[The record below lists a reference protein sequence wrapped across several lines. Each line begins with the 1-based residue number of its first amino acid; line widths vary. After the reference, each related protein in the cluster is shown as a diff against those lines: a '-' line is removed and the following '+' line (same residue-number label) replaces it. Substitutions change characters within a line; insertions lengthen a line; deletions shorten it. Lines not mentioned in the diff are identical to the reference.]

1 MPNLWEDPRDPLPPP
16 SKARQFAFW
25 LAFAVIVGLF
35 MVNILGGI
43 AGLGW
48 NW

>member
-1 MPNLWEDPRDPLPPP
+1 MPNLREDPRDPLPPP

-35 MVNILGGI
+35 MVNILRGI
-43 AGLGW
+43 AGLRG